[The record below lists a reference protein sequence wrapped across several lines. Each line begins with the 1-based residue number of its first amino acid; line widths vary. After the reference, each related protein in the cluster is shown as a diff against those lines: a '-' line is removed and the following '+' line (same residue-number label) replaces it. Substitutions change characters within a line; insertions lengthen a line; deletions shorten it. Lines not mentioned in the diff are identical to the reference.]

1 MSLQITERTLCERVR
16 QEMRSVRWPQDL
28 DGKMKV
34 VELYVVND
42 YSQVCLN
49 IPFYSV

>member
-1 MSLQITERTLCERVR
+1 
-16 QEMRSVRWPQDL
+16 MRAVRWPQDL

-42 YSQVCLN
+42 YSQVCHR
-49 IPFYSV
+49 ITSVAFFRPVGRGGVLGAYTPK

>member
-1 MSLQITERTLCERVR
+1 VP
-16 QEMRSVRWPQDL
+16 WPQDL

-42 YSQVCLN
+42 NSQVR
-49 IPFYSV
+49 IPLFCSVSIVTAFVDV